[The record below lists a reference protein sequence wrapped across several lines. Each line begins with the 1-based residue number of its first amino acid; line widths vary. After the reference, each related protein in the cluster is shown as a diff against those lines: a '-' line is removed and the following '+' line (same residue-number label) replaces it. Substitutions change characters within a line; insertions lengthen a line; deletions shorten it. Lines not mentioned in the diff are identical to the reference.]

1 MTPSLNNGIFLRES
15 QLEAGSHMDSYH
27 LLNMFRNSEPTDMG
41 PIDFWINSRTA
52 ESPLYKLAY
61 AGGKN
66 VEYVTDPQGR
76 FKWSTPIAKDLP
88 YIVEDIDP
96 TNNAKGLGNQKF
108 RIKLN
113 RREFGRGDIITYDKF
128 NGVELFICPDED
140 ILNIGDAY
148 IYTVELVNNASN
160 KFLDNKFLK
169 PGTKYF
175 RKGSA
180 KGENGEYFADMRT
193 QVGEREFFNYVGG
206 AEAHVEFSMS
216 QRADRIARYGSKTNS
231 PLDIVEIW
239 DFTRDKQLMGDPS
252 IASFEDA
259 VRKLGMNGFN
269 KSRENGDIRGSFL
282 SKAEAAHM
290 TKIANDIETYT
301 LWGHGGLIT
310 HADGPESIRMSVGL
324 WKQLDNAGKYIYNKS
339 SFSMEIFRN
348 EIYNFFRGRT
358 KFDKS
363 NPTAKLVIQTGLGGI
378 QMVNEAIKREAVNAF
393 GSAIDPTKSGISA
406 ISGDALNLKYGY
418 AYTQYVI
425 PWLAQM
431 EFVINPAFDNEDTN
445 EIENPRIDGFP
456 LSSYSFIIFDVTNND
471 NDDNIKLLKYGPDHE
486 LKWGYQNGNASYTGQ
501 TQAFQSSGNFS
512 GYRVFMSQVYPAI
525 WVKDP
530 TKVLKIVMKNPIT
543 GGTL

>member
-108 RIKLN
+108 RVKLN
-113 RREFGRGDIITYDKF
+113 HREFGRGDIITYDKF
-128 NGVELFICPDED
+128 NGVELFVCPDED

-259 VRKLGMNGFN
+259 VQNFWMILRLNITLTMFIDVSLGKFG
-269 KSRENGDIRGSFL
+269 
-282 SKAEAAHM
+282 
-290 TKIANDIETYT
+290 
-301 LWGHGGLIT
+301 GH
-310 HADGPESIRMSVGL
+310 
-324 WKQLDNAGKYIYNKS
+324 K
-339 SFSMEIFRN
+339 
-348 EIYNFFRGRT
+348 
-358 KFDKS
+358 
-363 NPTAKLVIQTGLGGI
+363 
-378 QMVNEAIKREAVNAF
+378 
-393 GSAIDPTKSGISA
+393 
-406 ISGDALNLKYGY
+406 
-418 AYTQYVI
+418 
-425 PWLAQM
+425 
-431 EFVINPAFDNEDTN
+431 
-445 EIENPRIDGFP
+445 
-456 LSSYSFIIFDVTNND
+456 
-471 NDDNIKLLKYGPDHE
+471 
-486 LKWGYQNGNASYTGQ
+486 
-501 TQAFQSSGNFS
+501 
-512 GYRVFMSQVYPAI
+512 
-525 WVKDP
+525 
-530 TKVLKIVMKNPIT
+530 
-543 GGTL
+543 